1 MKITKR
7 QLRKV
12 IREAMDVS
20 VEPENWPRDIVGP
33 DRGGMEVT
41 GLPGEST
48 ENPPKAYWEYP
59 GYIAIHVPAWDR
71 LARVK
76 GMPRMWVAATP
87 NWEGSGSNTLAIEL
101 TADDGTTIGAYD
113 VDNIPWSYDMDED
126 RALWLQAIRE
136 QWPQIR
142 KAMHRLVR

>member
-1 MKITKR
+1 
-7 QLRKV
+7 
-12 IREAMDVS
+12 MDMS
-20 VEPENWPRDIVGP
+20 IEPENWPRDIVGP

-59 GYIAIHVPAWDR
+59 GYIAIHVP
-71 LARVK
+71 
-76 GMPRMWVAATP
+76 GMPHMWVAATP

-101 TADDGTTIGAYD
+101 TTDDGTTIDIYD
-113 VDNIPWSYDMDED
+113 VDNIPWSYDTDED
-126 RALWLQAIRE
+126 RELWLQAIRE

-142 KAMHRLVR
+142 KAMHRFVR